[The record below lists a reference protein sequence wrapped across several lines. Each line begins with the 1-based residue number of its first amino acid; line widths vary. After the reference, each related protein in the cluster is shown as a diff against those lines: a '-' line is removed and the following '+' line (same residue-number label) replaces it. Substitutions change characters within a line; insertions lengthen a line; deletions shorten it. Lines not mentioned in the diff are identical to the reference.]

1 MMTFLLLGFIGLV
14 VATVLFVVML
24 PLMIIGGV
32 LRIVTWP
39 LRLLFRPWGCYHR
52 GYGYG
57 HGYGAPWG
65 GRWRRRGAFARW

>member
-32 LRIVTWP
+32 LRILTWP

-52 GYGYG
+52 GYGVRVWRTVG
-57 HGYGAPWG
+57 RP
-65 GRWRRRGAFARW
+65 RWRRRGAFARW

>member
-32 LRIVTWP
+32 LRIGELP
-39 LRLLFRPWGCYHR
+39 G
-52 GYGYG
+52 
-57 HGYGAPWG
+57 
-65 GRWRRRGAFARW
+65 